1 MAPRDFELPDGVS
14 AVVERPTEGGFPEVI
29 WIFND
34 DDDEGAFQDG
44 DVRLDAFIPQVS
56 SDEEDEA
63 EAEAEEDNDEDI
75 DIEDTDEEDTEDED
89 TEDEDN
95 DMLDFDDE
103 DWRAL
108 ESEEDSG
115 YGSMSEEEEEDVEDE
130 EEPPAQP
137 VEHPE
142 DLPPVSPR
150 SEDSASPASSL
161 SSSTKRSREDSDTP
175 QVSGKRQRKTCEDCD
190 EEPRPST
197 SGHSSS
203 TQGSGEEDY
212 RNSAPSTSGSSSS
225 MPRRYWPSSFQ
236 YPRRPDDS
244 DSDED

>member
-1 MAPRDFELPDGVS
+1 MAPRDLQLPDGVS
-14 AVVERPTEGGFPEVI
+14 VVVERPADGFPEVI
-29 WIFND
+29 WIYND
-34 DDDEGAFQDG
+34 DDDAGEFQVG
-44 DVRLDAFIPQVS
+44 DARLDAFIPPVS

-63 EAEAEEDNDEDI
+63 EAEEDYH
-75 DIEDTDEEDTEDED
+75 EDTDEEHFDDED

-108 ESEEDSG
+108 ENEEDSG
-115 YGSMSEEEEEDVEDE
+115 YGSMSEEEEEDVENE

-142 DLPPVSPR
+142 DLPPLSPR
-150 SEDSASPASSL
+150 SEDSAPPASSL

-203 TQGSGEEDY
+203 TYTSGEEDY

-236 YPRRPDDS
+236 FPRRPDDS